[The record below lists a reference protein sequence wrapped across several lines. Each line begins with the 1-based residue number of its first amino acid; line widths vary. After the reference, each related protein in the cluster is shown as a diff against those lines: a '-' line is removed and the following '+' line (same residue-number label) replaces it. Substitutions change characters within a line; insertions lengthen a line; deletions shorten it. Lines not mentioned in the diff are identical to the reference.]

1 MLRPFSILAL
11 ALLLAAPAFCSEP
24 ALLVKNLAAGK
35 KQHLITYGTS
45 LTHGGAWVGQI
56 KADLEKKFPG
66 LLTLTNG
73 AQSGMWSKWGL
84 DNLDARVLQKKPDTV
99 IIEWAINDAFLQYKT
114 SVEDAR
120 KNLETMMDRILQQ
133 NPAAEIIL
141 MTMNP
146 PIKVH
151 LEKRPEIEKYYQMY
165 RDVAAA
171 RKLRLVDHYPN
182 WKRILD
188 SNPAEFDKLVPD
200 GIHPNPAGAEK
211 VITPE
216 ILKALYGK

>member
-1 MLRPFSILAL
+1 MLRIRS
-11 ALLLAAPAFCSEP
+11 LLLLTLLVAASAFCADPS
-24 ALLVKNLAAGK
+24 LLVKNMVAGK
-35 KQHLITYGTS
+35 KQHLVTYGTS

-66 LLTLTNG
+66 LITVTNS
-73 AQSGMWSKWGL
+73 AQGGMWSKWGL

-120 KNLETMMDRILQQ
+120 KNLETMIDKITQQ
-133 NPAAEIIL
+133 NPAAEVIL

-182 WKRILD
+182 WKKILET
-188 SNPAEFDKLVPD
+188 NTAEFDKLVPD
-200 GIHPNPAGAEK
+200 GIHPNAAGAEK
-211 VITPE
+211 VITPV
-216 ILKALYGK
+216 LLNSLYGK